1 MGNQTVVMILND
13 AFHIIEECPDE
24 FVKGLKHHMH
34 EGGSFPV
41 GNHCNPAT
49 VMRTGHADEF
59 RLYATFQNSI
69 IDLGDSWRN
78 TPGSLVANMQSNEY
92 LREHVRSCVDRAKME
107 LETLERA
114 LDALDQSDG

>member
-13 AFHIIEECPDE
+13 AFHVIEEHPDE
-24 FVKGLKHHMH
+24 FIKGIKYHMH

-41 GNHCNPAT
+41 SNHCNPAT
-49 VMRTGHADEF
+49 VIRTGHADEF

-78 TPGSLVANMQSNEY
+78 DPGSLVQRMQDNEY
-92 LREHVRSCVDRAKME
+92 LREHVRTCVDMAKRE
-107 LETLERA
+107 LETMEKA
-114 LDALDQSDG
+114 LDAIDASG